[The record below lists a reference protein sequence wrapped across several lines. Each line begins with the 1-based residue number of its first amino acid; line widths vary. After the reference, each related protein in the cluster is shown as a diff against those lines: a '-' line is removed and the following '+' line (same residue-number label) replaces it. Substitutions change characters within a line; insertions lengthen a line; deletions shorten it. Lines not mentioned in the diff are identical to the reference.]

1 MDEAALTGGNINKV
15 DEVALTNPPIVIQSN
30 QNNSVN
36 SSNTQVNQTA
46 IKSHDEIAKMLTS
59 SHSGGV

>member
-1 MDEAALTGGNINKV
+1 MNEVALTGGNINRV

-36 SSNTQVNQTA
+36 SSNILINQTTVR
-46 IKSHDEIAKMLTS
+46 SHDSIANDLTNT
-59 SHSGGV
+59 HA